1 MVGLVKVT
9 EYTVYS
15 EYKSY
20 PIADIF
26 FKVAPAEICTFLVYT
41 CTCPNN
47 TFLFYKSDD
56 KRFGKLCNYTYM

>member
-26 FKVAPAEICTFLVYT
+26 FKVAQQKYVY
-41 CTCPNN
+41 
-47 TFLFYKSDD
+47 FSYIHVVSI
-56 KRFGKLCNYTYM
+56 